1 VRLLAIPGA
10 AARRAK
16 AAHDVDKGLELFAN
30 FLTHRQPAESALEIL
45 ECGIRDVLFA
55 AMLAFEIRMAD
66 NEHTEQQEQDSDQ
79 ISFAA
84 FVLSL
89 AHTAAVHFG
98 DIPDPVSGQ
107 RAEANLPA
115 AQQMIDILSLLEAK
129 TRGNLTA
136 EERQLLD
143 QILYELRLRY
153 VEATK
158 PQSRI
163 ITP

>member
-1 VRLLAIPGA
+1 MSDETRNDAPQG
-10 AARRAK
+10 
-16 AAHDVDKGLELFAN
+16 EE
-30 FLTHRQPAESALEIL
+30 ES
-45 ECGIRDVLFA
+45 G
-55 AMLAFEIRMAD
+55 
-66 NEHTEQQEQDSDQ
+66 

-107 RAEANLPA
+107 KAETNLAA
-115 AQQMIDILSLLEAK
+115 AQQMIDILSLMELK

-143 QILYELRLRY
+143 QVLFELRMRF
-153 VEATK
+153 VEAAK
-158 PQSRI
+158 QGGVRPPDSRI
-163 ITP
+163 IIP